1 MDNEER
7 EFSWTDLFIK
17 VIVILIIILFAV
29 WLLSL
34 ANRRMTNSLEVMTNN
49 IFSENINKM
58 KDIGKD
64 YFVAGRLPENV
75 GDEEKITLEEM
86 YKNKMLLTVKDSE
99 GNACSSK
106 NSYVSILKLDNGYEM
121 KVYLECGE
129 KQDYIVTPISC
140 NSYCTADEC
149 KNNNS
154 SSNSNSSKNNTN
166 NLEYE
171 YVKRSGGSWSNW
183 SNYSD
188 WSTKSVIK
196 NDNTDVETK
205 IVKENYTYDKIVNK
219 NEYMGYSTCEVLSG
233 YTLVSNENGVCN
245 YSKIDV
251 ITDKPICP
259 EVSGYVNTSRTGFT
273 CSYSKTTNDYKNP
286 YCPEL
291 TEYVNTGRNGFDC
304 SYSKTTND
312 YKDPYCPSLTGYSNT
327 GRSGFTC
334 NYSKTVTSDTEYTLS
349 YYGSGSGS
357 HVPKDTKEFHYV
369 LKSADYIY
377 NCDGSCGMKWYYVY
391 IIYKKVYKTNTVTT
405 TGDAKCPS
413 GYNKSGNT
421 CVKSTTTNKTGKASC
436 PSGYTPSGT
445 TCVKTASNTIT
456 KEAKCLDGYYK
467 SGSLCAKNNVTKTT
481 RDASCPKDQKISN
494 GWCYKNVS
502 SVIQVNDTK
511 DVTYYRY
518 RTRDYVG
525 GTIDYK
531 WSTSNNDKSLLNS
544 GYKLTGKTRN
554 LKIGGK

>member
-7 EFSWTDLFIK
+7 EFSWIDLFIK
-17 VIVILIIILFAV
+17 VIVVLVIILFAV

-34 ANRRMTNSLEVMTNN
+34 ANRKMTNSLEVMTNN

-58 KDIGKD
+58 RDVGKD

-86 YKNKMLLTVKDSE
+86 YQNKMLLTVRDSE

-106 NSYVSILKLDNGYEM
+106 NSYVSIGKLDSGYQM

-129 KQDYIVTPISC
+129 KKDYIITQIGC
-140 NSYCTADEC
+140 NNYCIADEC
-149 KNNNS
+149 KDNNS
-154 SSNSNSSKNNTN
+154 SNDNNSSKSNTS

-171 YVKRSGGSWSNW
+171 YVKRTGGSWSDW
-183 SNYSD
+183 SNYSE

-196 NDNTDVETK
+196 NDTTDVETK
-205 IVKENYTYDKIVNK
+205 VVKENYTYDKTVNK
-219 NEYMGYSTCEVLSG
+219 DEYMGYSTCEVLSG

-259 EVSGYVNTSRTGFT
+259 DVSGYVNTSRT
-273 CSYSKTTNDYKNP
+273 
-286 YCPEL
+286 
-291 TEYVNTGRNGFDC
+291 
-304 SYSKTTND
+304 
-312 YKDPYCPSLTGYSNT
+312 
-327 GRSGFTC
+327 GFTC

-349 YYGSGSGS
+349 YYGTGSGS
-357 HVPKDTKEFHYV
+357 YVPKDTKEFHYV
-369 LKSADYIY
+369 LKSADYVY

-391 IIYKKVYKTNTVTT
+391 KIYKKVYKTENVTT
-405 TGDAKCPS
+405 TGD
-413 GYNKSGNT
+413 
-421 CVKSTTTNKTGKASC
+421 
-436 PSGYTPSGT
+436 
-445 TCVKTASNTIT
+445 
-456 KEAKCLDGYYK
+456 AKCLDGYYK

-525 GTIDYK
+525 GKTDYK
-531 WSTSNNDKSLLNS
+531 WSTSNNDNSLLNS

>member
-58 KDIGKD
+58 KDVGKD

-86 YKNKMLLTVKDSE
+86 YKNKMLLTIKDSE

-106 NSYVSILKLDNGYEM
+106 NSYVSVEKVDNGYEM

-140 NSYCTADEC
+140 NSYCTTDEC

-154 SSNSNSSKNNTN
+154 SSNSNSSKNNTS

-188 WSTKSVIK
+188 WSTKSVVK
-196 NDNTDVETK
+196 SDTTDVETK
-205 IVKENYTYDKIVNK
+205 VVKENYTYDKTVNK
-219 NEYMGYSTCEVLSG
+219 DEYTGYSTCEVLNG
-233 YTLVSNENGVCN
+233 FTLVSNENGVCN

-259 EVSGYVNTSRTGFT
+259 DVSGYVNISRTGFT
-273 CSYSKTTNDYKNP
+273 CSYSKTTNDYK
-286 YCPEL
+286 Y
-291 TEYVNTGRNGFDC
+291 
-304 SYSKTTND
+304 
-312 YKDPYCPSLTGYSNT
+312 PYCPSLTGYSNT
-327 GRSGFTC
+327 GISGFTC

-349 YYGSGSGS
+349 YYGTGSGS
-357 HVPKDTKEFHYV
+357 YVPKDTKEFHYV

-391 IIYKKVYKTNTVTT
+391 TIYKKVYKTNTVTT
-405 TGDAKCPS
+405 TRDAK
-413 GYNKSGNT
+413 
-421 CVKSTTTNKTGKASC
+421 C

-445 TCVKTASNTIT
+445 TCVKTTSNTIT

-518 RTRDYVG
+518 RTRDYIG
-525 GTIDYK
+525 GKTDYK

-554 LKIGGK
+554 LQIGGK